1 MTHPPLY
8 TSRLLKGGALLPQMR
23 VLVRVWRE
31 DLSPRQMLAEVEQ
44 RQVLGNLSRRRIRDI
59 VEQVFVP
66 RYVRGHPPQAWRYL
80 RPFEDAE
87 TPLDV
92 VRPLYY
98 FYAARAEVL
107 MGDFVRDALY
117 PWYVQGQRRV
127 GVMDVLRFIAR
138 AEAEK
143 RIPEPWSESVRI
155 RVARHLLAA
164 LRDFGILEGRARK
177 RIAVPYLPVVAFAH
191 VAFLLSRERRGAAV
205 LEHPHWRLFLLSPNS
220 VERLFLEADQAGL
233 LRYRAAGSIIRVEFP
248 TEDFDAYNRLL
259 AARAAQASG
268 R

>member
-1 MTHPPLY
+1 
-8 TSRLLKGGALLPQMR
+8 MR

-117 PWYVQGQRRV
+117 PG
-127 GVMDVLRFIAR
+127 MFR
-138 AEAEK
+138 ANDG
-143 RIPEPWSESVRI
+143 WV
-155 RVARHLLAA
+155 
-164 LRDFGILEGRARK
+164 
-177 RIAVPYLPVVAFAH
+177 
-191 VAFLLSRERRGAAV
+191 
-205 LEHPHWRLFLLSPNS
+205 
-220 VERLFLEADQAGL
+220 
-233 LRYRAAGSIIRVEFP
+233 
-248 TEDFDAYNRLL
+248 
-259 AARAAQASG
+259 
-268 R
+268 